1 MITLNKFNLWRVS
14 DKIFVRMLKDI
25 RKISSSRKVR
35 NLSATYNYYVI
46 RFLNMNI
53 EIKILIQCKIF
64 FNFRHEIVPRYNE
77 FDYILK
83 DYRSLED
90 GIVYSDVYH
99 LNGIE
104 WRLKIYPHGNGLV
117 KETHLSVF
125 LEMSKGFES
134 ENKYEYKI

>member
-1 MITLNKFNLWRVS
+1 MMITLNKFNLWRVS

-25 RKISSSRKVR
+25 QKISSSRKVR

-46 RFLNMNI
+46 RLLNMNI
-53 EIKILIQCKIF
+53 EIKILIQCTIF

-77 FDYILK
+77 FEYILK

-90 GIVYSDVYH
+90 GVVYSDVYN

-104 WRLKIYPHGNGLV
+104 NKGKKREKIKSYFHREIWN
-117 KETHLSVF
+117 
-125 LEMSKGFES
+125 
-134 ENKYEYKI
+134 NN